1 MATHTAKYLSKDES
15 KGFLANKIFKI
26 NTQVVNQRIVVES
39 ADSTRQAKAEYN
51 SKRDF
56 LRDWM
61 VIE

>member
-1 MATHTAKYLSKDES
+1 MAKHTAKYLSKDES
-15 KGFLANKIFKI
+15 KGFLPNKIFKI
-26 NTQVVNQRIVVES
+26 NTQVVNEKIVVEA
-39 ADSTRQAKAEYN
+39 ADSNGQAKAEYT